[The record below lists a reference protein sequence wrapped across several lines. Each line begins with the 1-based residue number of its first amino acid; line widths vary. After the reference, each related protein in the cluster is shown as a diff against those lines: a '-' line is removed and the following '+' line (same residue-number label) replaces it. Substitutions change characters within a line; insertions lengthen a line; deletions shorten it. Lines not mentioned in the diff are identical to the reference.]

1 MYYTLTYDL
10 NLLKNA
16 EEIKI
21 FSLDNICNIFF
32 SEKYL
37 VEIIP
42 NSKIITKNS
51 DLIVK
56 SFSCG
61 TIRYLYDLDTLKFF
75 AKNGVMDIIYSCQYV
90 SYSFSDIGLDLIDYL
105 IDYWL
110 VVKPCN
116 LMKYNFINY
125 LKIYYK
131 DTIIGQLSKYSIPL
145 DFIETKINNLSEIE
159 YAFIFTILAY
169 SNIFI
174 ANSSFLILLDKF
186 KNIVNINYLLDL
198 LIILFMNKKIS
209 VIKYLIIEDNEI
221 FNLNVVL
228 KIVLLEC
235 NLDIIKHFN
244 EIGIEFP
251 IIDEELI
258 DVIIEK
264 NSNSFYF
271 CQLDKFKKICPYFLN
286 MKITL
291 QAKSKIFDFMLQY
304 SNSSMLSIIKN
315 SDLDIIKKTEF
326 DISCDDYLVIKTA
339 IRYNHNDIAKYLIE
353 MVNEQLNDKILKI
366 FFDES
371 IIYNLEMVI
380 YFIKYYSIYPN
391 IKDLSY
397 VLRSFNFNDIK
408 ILNEYIFLIQISEL
422 SENDLNYLL
431 KKAKKYYANKP
442 LIDYFINIGATY

>member
-1 MYYTLTYDL
+1 MYYTLTFDL
-10 NLLKNA
+10 NLLENA
-16 EEIKI
+16 EEVKI
-21 FSLDNICNIFF
+21 FPLENICNMFF
-32 SEKYL
+32 SENYL

-42 NSKIITKNS
+42 ISEIITKNS
-51 DLIVK
+51 DLVVK
-56 SFSCG
+56 KFSCG
-61 TIRYLYDLDTLKFF
+61 TTRYLYDLDTLKFF
-75 AKNGVMDIIYSCQYV
+75 AKNGIMDIIYSCQYV
-90 SYSFSDIGLDLIDYL
+90 SYLFSNIGFDLIDYL

-110 VVKPCN
+110 VIKPN
-116 LMKYNFINY
+116 NQKKYNFINY
-125 LKIYYK
+125 LKFYYK
-131 DTIIGQLSKYSIPL
+131 DSIIRQLSKYPIPV

-169 SNIFI
+169 SNIYV
-174 ANSSFLILLDKF
+174 ANSSFLLLLDKF
-186 KNIVNINYLLDL
+186 KNVVNINYLLDL
-198 LIILFMNKKIS
+198 LVILFVHKKIS
-209 VIKYLIIEDNEI
+209 IIKYLITEDSEI
-221 FNLNVVL
+221 PNLNVIL

-235 NLDIIKHFN
+235 DLDTIKYFN
-244 EIGIEFP
+244 EIGVEFP

-264 NSNSFYF
+264 NTNSFYL
-271 CQLDKFKKICPYFLN
+271 CQLEKFEKICPYFLN

-304 SNSSMLSIIKN
+304 SNISMFSTIKN

-326 DISCDDYLVIKTA
+326 DIPYDNYLVIKTA
-339 IRYNHNDIAKYLIE
+339 IRYNHNNIAKYLIE
-353 MVNEQLNDKILKI
+353 IVNEQLNDKILKI

-391 IKDLSY
+391 IDDLSY
-397 VLRSFNFNDIK
+397 VLRGFNFNDIK

-431 KKAKKYYANKP
+431 KEAKKYDINGP
-442 LIDYFINIGATY
+442 LIDYFVNIGATY